1 MGLAAPRNPSHPP
14 PKARCVL
21 KKIFYLSFIKIYIL
35 FLLLDFQIIITFCL
49 YECIWWF
56 FCAGQCP
63 PLESDSVFATCQ
75 FGLTQVNCSKP
86 MLPGTTATYQCK
98 PSHKEYSSLTEAGV
112 YKRILTC
119 KPDGHWSHPLY
130 ECIPGMEIFTN
141 YNLSP
146 QYLQRIWFPS
156 LKLLLEHHSRVFP
169 SN

>member
-1 MGLAAPRNPSHPP
+1 MGLAAPRNPPP
-14 PKARCVL
+14 TLPIRQGVFLNKYFIHVL
-21 KKIFYLSFIKIYIL
+21 SKHNYIL
-35 FLLLDFQIIITFCL
+35 FLLLDFQIIITCCL

-156 LKLLLEHHSRVFP
+156 LKLLL
-169 SN
+169 